1 MSTTPAIQWIER
13 GSDLLEARAVLPDGR
28 DIYAG
33 YVAASPGQS
42 AWRGYVG
49 SNFAPLGMGP
59 RSVMQRAVAQ
69 MIAEI
74 LQDGASDQQLAT
86 LEGGGG
92 EDGGADSKSH
102 NERPSPPTH
111 ETLLP

>member
-1 MSTTPAIQWIER
+1 MSTAIVIHWIER

-28 DIYAG
+28 DVYAG

-69 MIAEI
+69 MVADIV
-74 LQDGASDQQLAT
+74 QDGSADQQLAT
-86 LEGGGG
+86 L
-92 EDGGADSKSH
+92 
-102 NERPSPPTH
+102 PSRDDQGDAG
-111 ETLLP
+111 

>member
-1 MSTTPAIQWIER
+1 MNAAIVIHWIER
-13 GSDLLEARAVLPDGR
+13 GSDLLEARAMLPDGR
-28 DIYAG
+28 DVYAG

-69 MIAEI
+69 MVVDIIQHGDE
-74 LQDGASDQQLAT
+74 DLAKM
-86 LEGGGG
+86 
-92 EDGGADSKSH
+92 DK
-102 NERPSPPTH
+102 R
-111 ETLLP
+111 

>member
-1 MSTTPAIQWIER
+1 MIRWTER
-13 GSDLLEARAVLPDGR
+13 GQDLLEARAVLPDGR
-28 DIYAG
+28 DVYAG

-69 MIAEI
+69 MVVDIMRNGSA
-74 LQDGASDQQLAT
+74 DQQRAAFV
-86 LEGGGG
+86 
-92 EDGGADSKSH
+92 DGDDQRDSG
-102 NERPSPPTH
+102 
-111 ETLLP
+111 

>member
-1 MSTTPAIQWIER
+1 MSTAIVIHWIQR

-28 DIYAG
+28 DVYAG

-49 SNFAPLGMGP
+49 STFAPLGMGP

-69 MIAEI
+69 MVADIV
-74 LQDGASDQQLAT
+74 QDGSADQQLAA

-92 EDGGADSKSH
+92 EDGGAGSKSH
-102 NERPSPPTH
+102 IDTN
-111 ETLLP
+111 

>member
-1 MSTTPAIQWIER
+1 MSTAIVIHWIQR
-13 GSDLLEARAVLPDGR
+13 GSDLLEARVVLPDGR
-28 DIYAG
+28 AVYAG

-59 RSVMQRAVAQ
+59 QSVMQRAVAQ

-74 LQDGASDQQLAT
+74 LQDGSADQQLAA

-92 EDGGADSKSH
+92 QIHADREES
-102 NERPSPPTH
+102 
-111 ETLLP
+111 L

>member
-1 MSTTPAIQWIER
+1 MNAAIVIHWIER

-42 AWRGYVG
+42 AWRGDVG

-59 RSVMQRAVAQ
+59 RMVMQRAVAQ
-69 MIAEI
+69 MVVDIIQHGDE
-74 LQDGASDQQLAT
+74 DLAAMDT
-86 LEGGGG
+86 
-92 EDGGADSKSH
+92 
-102 NERPSPPTH
+102 R
-111 ETLLP
+111 

>member
-1 MSTTPAIQWIER
+1 MNAAIVIHWIER

-74 LQDGASDQQLAT
+74 LQDGRANQQRAALAW
-86 LEGGGG
+86 
-92 EDGGADSKSH
+92 DGGQGHAD
-102 NERPSPPTH
+102 RGDADRGDA
-111 ETLLP
+111 L

>member
-1 MSTTPAIQWIER
+1 MSTAIVIHWIER

-49 SNFAPLGMGP
+49 STFAPLGMGP
-59 RSVMQRAVAQ
+59 QSVMQRLVEQ
-69 MIAEI
+69 RVAEI
-74 LQDGASDQQLAT
+74 IQH
-86 LEGGGG
+86 GGK
-92 EDGGADSKSH
+92 DLHHVS
-102 NERPSPPTH
+102 
-111 ETLLP
+111 

>member
-1 MSTTPAIQWIER
+1 MIRWIER
-13 GSDLLEARAVLPDGR
+13 SPYLHEARVTTTDGA
-28 DIYAG
+28 DLYAG

-69 MIAEI
+69 MVADIVRNGSA
-74 LQDGASDQQLAT
+74 DQQRAA
-86 LEGGGG
+86 LEW
-92 EDGGADSKSH
+92 DGGQIHADREDS
-102 NERPSPPTH
+102 
-111 ETLLP
+111 L

>member
-1 MSTTPAIQWIER
+1 MSTAIVIHWIER

-49 SNFAPLGMGP
+49 ADFSPVGMGP
-59 RSVMQRAVAQ
+59 RGVMQRAVAQ
-69 MIAEI
+69 MVADIMRNGSA
-74 LQDGASDQQLAT
+74 DQQLAAFV
-86 LEGGGG
+86 
-92 EDGGADSKSH
+92 DGDDQRDSG
-102 NERPSPPTH
+102 
-111 ETLLP
+111 

>member
-1 MSTTPAIQWIER
+1 MSTTPPIRWVER
-13 GSDLLEARAVLPDGR
+13 GPDLYEARAVLPDGR
-28 DIYAG
+28 DVYAG

-69 MIAEI
+69 MVVDIIRNGGSA
-74 LQDGASDQQLAT
+74 QQRAT
-86 LEGGGG
+86 LEWDGGG
-92 EDGGADSKSH
+92 EDGGH
-102 NERPSPPTH
+102 GY
-111 ETLLP
+111 

>member
-1 MSTTPAIQWIER
+1 MSTAIVIHWIER

-28 DIYAG
+28 DVYAG

-49 SNFAPLGMGP
+49 ATFAPLGMGP

-69 MIAEI
+69 MAVDIMRN
-74 LQDGASDQQLAT
+74 GGVDQQIAA
-86 LEGGGG
+86 LEGGG
-92 EDGGADSKSH
+92 DDRGAGTKSH
-102 NERPSPPTH
+102 IHTN
-111 ETLLP
+111 

>member
-1 MSTTPAIQWIER
+1 MSTTPAIHWVEH

-28 DIYAG
+28 DVYAG

-69 MIAEI
+69 MVVDIIQRGHEDLAEM
-74 LQDGASDQQLAT
+74 D
-86 LEGGGG
+86 
-92 EDGGADSKSH
+92 K
-102 NERPSPPTH
+102 R
-111 ETLLP
+111 

>member
-1 MSTTPAIQWIER
+1 VGKQESDTMSTAIVIHWIER

-28 DIYAG
+28 DVYAG

-59 RSVMQRAVAQ
+59 WSVMQRAVAQ
-69 MIAEI
+69 MVVEI
-74 LQDGASDQQLAT
+74 MRNGGADQQIAT

-92 EDGGADSKSH
+92 EDGGTGTKRRAA
-102 NERPSPPTH
+102 E
-111 ETLLP
+111 